1 MFRIDTTSVILD
13 KVLTFDGS
21 GTSIATSGCIQLE
34 RRASALAAMVAED
47 LQWRLAFRAG
57 WDAGSLN
64 FEHDRD
70 RAFDRSGETDRVA
83 FIDGWQA
90 REEFDSSW

>member
-1 MFRIDTTSVILD
+1 MTPGFVET
-13 KVLTFDGS
+13 
-21 GTSIATSGCIQLE
+21 E
-34 RRASALAAMVAED
+34 RRASDLAATVADD

-64 FEHDRD
+64 FEDDRG
-70 RAFDRSGETDRVA
+70 RAFDCSGETDRVA

-90 REEFDSSW
+90 RTEFDNS